1 MFYSSDWLHIAAI
14 RSTTKLS
21 SSFDDSVSKFEL
33 LFDPNLMKISVSDF
47 KLLMPETKLCS
58 TIILENLQQLW
69 TLSKLLQ
76 NLNILH
82 CCWDQYENDS
92 TVGLF
97 IFQWL
102 QLRLGPADDDY
113 DIDSQYYDD
122 VGVDHNDDVD
132 APGQLVLTIMM
143 MLLVKMRKHCR
154 ISVTWPMMK
163 VGAQFHCCSIHIIH
177 THPLILISNGINGIY
192 FDLVK
197 SIYQNCYMLPDY
209 HLLSTNT

>member
-1 MFYSSDWLHIAAI
+1 
-14 RSTTKLS
+14 
-21 SSFDDSVSKFEL
+21 
-33 LFDPNLMKISVSDF
+33 
-47 KLLMPETKLCS
+47 MPETKLCS

-113 DIDSQYYDD
+113 DIDS
-122 VGVDHNDDVD
+122 
-132 APGQLVLTIMM
+132 PGQFVLNIMMMLVLTIMM
-143 MLLVKMRKHCR
+143 MLMLLVNLCSPLWWCCWWRWGSTAEYQLRGQWWKWGLNFTAAVFTSSTPFPSYWSVMELMEFILTWWRVYIRIVICCLTTTSYQLKH
-154 ISVTWPMMK
+154 SAM
-163 VGAQFHCCSIHIIH
+163 
-177 THPLILISNGINGIY
+177 LIL
-192 FDLVK
+192 K
-197 SIYQNCYMLPDY
+197 KWP
-209 HLLSTNT
+209 